1 MADRPSPPRAP
12 PPEPPVRRS
21 LPHLILAYVCIGLGI
36 IGAVLPLLPTTP
48 FLLVAAWA
56 AARGSPSLHHWLYQH
71 PRLGAPLIAW
81 EQNRAVPTG
90 AKWLACI
97 FMAISWVIMFAQTSG
112 PFVPVL
118 TGVVFIS
125 VAAFLITRPAA

>member
-1 MADRPSPPRAP
+1 MSHPRTSPPAS

-21 LPHLILAYVCIGLGI
+21 LPYLILAYVCIGLGI

-56 AARGSPSLHHWLYQH
+56 AARGSPRLHHWLYQH

-81 EQNRAVPTG
+81 EQKRAVPTG
-90 AKWLACI
+90 AKWLACV
-97 FMAISWVIMFAQTSG
+97 FMAVSWVIMLVQTSG
-112 PFVPVL
+112 WFVPVL
-118 TGVVFIS
+118 TGIVFVS
-125 VAAFLITRPAA
+125 VTAFLVTRPSA

>member
-1 MADRPSPPRAP
+1 
-12 PPEPPVRRS
+12 VRRS
-21 LPHLILAYVCIGLGI
+21 LPHLILAYACIGLGV

-56 AARGSPSLHHWLYQH
+56 AAKGSPRLHHWLYQH

-81 EQNRAVPTG
+81 EQKRAVPAG
-90 AKWLACI
+90 AKWLACG
-97 FMAISWVIMFAQTSG
+97 FMAISWAIMLQQTSG

-118 TGVVFIS
+118 TGAVF
-125 VAAFLITRPAA
+125 VAVALFLISRPSA

>member
-1 MADRPSPPRAP
+1 MHDRHPTPPDT

-21 LPHLILAYVCIGLGI
+21 LPHLLLAYTCIGLGI

-81 EQNRAVPTG
+81 EQKRAVPAG
-90 AKWLACI
+90 AKWLACV
-97 FMAISWVIMFAQTSG
+97 FMSISWVIMLVQTSG

-118 TGVVFIS
+118 TGAVFVC
-125 VAAFLITRPAA
+125 VAIFLLSRPSA